1 MFGSDGCLRDYRQ
14 TCGRMTALGALFGPF
29 TAFVYIFLHLCCRG
43 AFSFVEKPSVC
54 RISFYHSSKRGDL
67 VATWDLRGMKHH
79 VLICNGGTCLRHGGD
94 DVTTAVREE
103 IARLGLDDAVH
114 TTRTRCNGRC
124 QDACVMIVYPDGVW
138 YRLMTPEKA
147 KEVVHRHLQN
157 GEPLRAWATY
167 EYREDGL
174 TRLGG
179 TESVIGVR
187 KRRT

>member
-1 MFGSDGCLRDYRQ
+1 M
-14 TCGRMTALGALFGPF
+14 
-29 TAFVYIFLHLCCRG
+29 
-43 AFSFVEKPSVC
+43 
-54 RISFYHSSKRGDL
+54 
-67 VATWDLRGMKHH
+67 ATWDLRGMRRH
-79 VLICNGGTCLRHGGD
+79 VFICNGGTCLRHGGD
-94 DVTTAVREE
+94 DVTMAVREE

-157 GEPLRAWATY
+157 GEPLRAWAAY

-187 KRRT
+187 KRGT